1 MYVKDYMTANPL
13 TVTKDVSVSKAVDL
27 MGKNNF
33 HRLPVVDEDGRLIG
47 LVTGGLVEETSGAKN
62 TSLSIYELNYLLSKT
77 TVDEIMIRNVL
88 TVSED
93 LFLEEAAQIMIDHH
107 ISVLPVVD
115 DFYRVLGI
123 ITEKDIFQAFADV
136 LGYRHQGTRFVI
148 KCNDVPGFFHGV
160 TKYFA
165 DNNANLE
172 SLAVFHTEERG
183 TEVVVKATGEIPVEE
198 MRDIL
203 IEAGYDITEI
213 VQTTKEGERIK
224 YPVD

>member
-1 MYVKDYMTANPL
+1 
-13 TVTKDVSVSKAVDL
+13 
-27 MGKNNF
+27 
-33 HRLPVVDEDGRLIG
+33 
-47 LVTGGLVEETSGAKN
+47 
-62 TSLSIYELNYLLSKT
+62 
-77 TVDEIMIRNVL
+77 MIRNVL